1 MPEAFHFVRPW
12 WLLGIVAAVLLAAY
26 WARRRIRGSHWE
38 DSVAP
43 ELLAVLL
50 EPAGQISTNRLP
62 WIAGAALTLAALGL
76 AGPSWERLP
85 QPVEQRGDAMVIIL
99 DLSLS
104 MLAEDI
110 VPSRLVRARQKVTD
124 ILRQR
129 KEGFTAL
136 VVYAGDAHA
145 VVPLTDDTRTIEN
158 LLSALS
164 PEMMPVLGSNL
175 ATALD
180 IARELFTNSR
190 VSQGRML
197 LVTDGVDRMSDA
209 TERRDPDFP
218 LSILGV
224 GTDAGAPIPLDFVNQ
239 PGEVLRSQ
247 DGQRIVARLDSQR
260 LENIAEICYGRYRQ
274 LTLDDGD
281 IDDLLATPL
290 PSDDE
295 TVEVDREFDTWA
307 DQGFWVCVLLI
318 PLLLAGFR
326 RGTLVLLP
334 MLLVPGALLLT
345 VAPPL
350 AHAGIWSD
358 LWERRDQQAF
368 EAIQEG
374 EPEMAAAL
382 FEDPDWQ
389 AAALYRSGDYPAA
402 AAGFSGRSDVTGVYN
417 LGNALARL
425 GEYGAAIGAY
435 ETVLAEDPDHD
446 DATFNKALV
455 EKLLEQQQS
464 DQQQSDSQQEQGQ
477 SNPEDD
483 SQSQGE
489 GSAQQEQ
496 NDQQPG
502 QQDQQEQ
509 DADQQPTENEQTA
522 SDDGQPEA
530 QEQETQ
536 ASRDERQDAMEQWL
550 RRVPDDPG
558 GLLRRKFQYETNQR
572 LRRGE
577 YRTRDSEKI
586 W

>member
-1 MPEAFHFVRPW
+1 MLEAFHFVRPW
-12 WLLGIVAAVLLAAY
+12 WLLGIVAAVMLVAY
-26 WARRRIRGSHWE
+26 WARRRIQGSQWE

-50 EPAGQISTNRLP
+50 EPAGQTSTNRLP
-62 WIAGAALTLAALGL
+62 WIVGAALSLAALGL

-85 QPVEQRGDAMVIIL
+85 QPVEQRGDALVIVL

-104 MLAEDI
+104 MFAED
-110 VPSRLVRARQKVTD
+110 VAPSRLVRARQKITD
-124 ILRQR
+124 ILRLR

-145 VVPLTDDTRTIEN
+145 VVPLTDDTGTIEN

-175 ATALD
+175 GAALD
-180 IARELFTNSR
+180 IAQDLFANAKI
-190 VSQGRML
+190 SQGRVL

-209 TERRDPDFP
+209 TERRDKDYP

-239 PGEVLRSQ
+239 PGEVLRTQ

-260 LENIAEICYGRYRQ
+260 LENIAEIGYGRYRQ
-274 LTLDDGD
+274 MTLNDDD
-281 IDDLLATPL
+281 IGHLLATPL
-290 PSDDE
+290 PSEDE
-295 TVEVDREFDTWA
+295 TIEVEREFDTWA
-307 DQGFWVCVLLI
+307 DQGFWVGVLLI

-334 MLLVPGALLLT
+334 VLLVPGALLLT
-345 VAPPL
+345 VLAPQ

-368 EAIQEG
+368 ESIQEG

-382 FEDPDWQ
+382 FEDPDWR
-389 AAALYRSGDYPAA
+389 AAALYRSGEYPAA
-402 AAGFSGRSDVTGVYN
+402 AAAFSGRSDPTGVYN

-425 GEYGAAIGAY
+425 GEYGAAIDAY
-435 ETVLAEDPDHD
+435 DTVLAELPDHE

-455 EKLLEQQQS
+455 EKLMEQQQS
-464 DQQQSDSQQEQGQ
+464 DEQQNDQQQDPGE

-489 GSAQQEQ
+489 GS
-496 NDQQPG
+496 D
-502 QQDQQEQ
+502 QQDQAEDQPEKQ
-509 DADQQPTENEQTA
+509 GDDMEQQPAEDEKTA
-522 SDDGQPEA
+522 SDEGQPEA
-530 QEQETQ
+530 REQETQ
-536 ASRDERQDAMEQWL
+536 ASRDERKDAMEQWL

-577 YRTRDSEKI
+577 YRSRESEKI

>member
-12 WLLGIVAAVLLAAY
+12 WLLGIVAAVILVAL
-26 WARRRIRGSHWE
+26 WARRRIQGSQWE

-50 EPAGQISTNRLP
+50 EPAGQASTNRMP
-62 WIAGAALTLAALGL
+62 WFVGAALSLAALGL

-85 QPVEQRGDAMVIIL
+85 QPVEQRGDALVIVL

-104 MLAEDI
+104 MFAED
-110 VPSRLVRARQKVTD
+110 VAPSRLVRARQKITD
-124 ILRQR
+124 ILRLR
-129 KEGFTAL
+129 NEGFTAL

-145 VVPLTDDTRTIEN
+145 VVPLTDDTRTIQN

-175 ATALD
+175 GGALD
-180 IARELFTNSR
+180 IARDLFANAKI
-190 VSQGRML
+190 SQGRVL
-197 LVTDGVDRMSDA
+197 LVTDGIDRMSDA
-209 TERRDPDFP
+209 TERRDADYP

-260 LENIAEICYGRYRQ
+260 LESIAEIGYGRYRQ
-274 LTLDDGD
+274 MTLDDDD
-281 IDDLLATPL
+281 IDHLLATPL
-290 PSDDE
+290 PSEDE
-295 TVEVDREFDTWA
+295 TIEVDREFDTWA
-307 DQGFWVCVLLI
+307 DQGFWVGVLLI

-326 RGTLVLLP
+326 RGALVMLP
-334 MLLVPGALLLT
+334 VLLVPGALLLT
-345 VAPPL
+345 VVTPQ

-368 EAIQEG
+368 DAIQEG

-389 AAALYRSGDYPAA
+389 AAALYRSGEYPAA
-402 AAGFSGRSDVTGVYN
+402 AAAFSGRRDVAGVYN

-425 GEYGAAIGAY
+425 GEFEAAIEAY
-435 ETVLAEDPDHD
+435 DTVLAEDPGHE
-446 DATFNKALV
+446 DAAFNKALV
-455 EKLLEQQQS
+455 EQLMEQQQS
-464 DQQQSDSQQEQGQ
+464 GEQQNDQQQEQAE
-477 SNPEDD
+477 SNSEDD

-489 GSAQQEQ
+489 GSAQQDQAE
-496 NDQQPG
+496 QQPG
-502 QQDQQEQ
+502 KQGDDME
-509 DADQQPTENEQTA
+509 QQPTEDEKTA
-522 SDDGQPEA
+522 SDEGKPEA
-530 QEQETQ
+530 REQETQ

-577 YRTRDSEKI
+577 YRSRESEKI

>member
-1 MPEAFHFVRPW
+1 MLEAFHFVRPW
-12 WLLGIVAAVLLAAY
+12 WLLGIVAAVMLVAY
-26 WARRRIRGSHWE
+26 WARRRIQGSQWE

-50 EPAGQISTNRLP
+50 EPAGQTSTNRLP
-62 WIAGAALTLAALGL
+62 WIVGAALSLAALGL

-85 QPVEQRGDAMVIIL
+85 QPVEQRGDALVIVL

-104 MLAEDI
+104 MFAED
-110 VPSRLVRARQKVTD
+110 VAPSRLVRARQKITD
-124 ILRQR
+124 ILRLR

-145 VVPLTDDTRTIEN
+145 VVPLTDDTGTIEN

-175 ATALD
+175 GAALD
-180 IARELFTNSR
+180 IAQDLFANAKI
-190 VSQGRML
+190 SQGRVL

-209 TERRDPDFP
+209 TERRDKDYP

-239 PGEVLRSQ
+239 PGEVLRTQ

-260 LENIAEICYGRYRQ
+260 LENIAEIGYGRYRQ
-274 LTLDDGD
+274 MTLNDDD
-281 IDDLLATPL
+281 IGHLLATPL
-290 PSDDE
+290 PSEDE
-295 TVEVDREFDTWA
+295 TIEVEREFDTWA
-307 DQGFWVCVLLI
+307 DQGFWVGVLLI

-334 MLLVPGALLLT
+334 VLLVPGALLLT
-345 VAPPL
+345 VLAPQ

-368 EAIQEG
+368 ESIQEG

-382 FEDPDWQ
+382 FEDPDWR
-389 AAALYRSGDYPAA
+389 AAALYRSGEYPAA
-402 AAGFSGRSDVTGVYN
+402 AAAFSGRSDPTGVYN

-425 GEYGAAIGAY
+425 GEYGAAIDAY
-435 ETVLAEDPDHD
+435 DSVLAELPDHE
-446 DATFNKALV
+446 DAAFNKALV
-455 EKLLEQQQS
+455 EKLMEQQQS
-464 DQQQSDSQQEQGQ
+464 DEQQNDQQQDPGE

-489 GSAQQEQ
+489 GS
-496 NDQQPG
+496 D
-502 QQDQQEQ
+502 QQDQAEDQPEKQ
-509 DADQQPTENEQTA
+509 GDDMEQQPAEDEKTA
-522 SDDGQPEA
+522 SDEGQPEA
-530 QEQETQ
+530 REQETQ
-536 ASRDERQDAMEQWL
+536 ASRDERKDAMEQWL

-577 YRTRDSEKI
+577 YRSRESEKI